1 MRKLHQTIISL
12 TIIIW
17 IACGLLLPPAIKAF
31 AASAS
36 FSISVSST
44 SINKGDSVT
53 VTVSLSSDSTLGAY
67 SYCVAYD
74 SSILEYTS
82 GSGYGGGGTITYA
95 GYGDGSAT
103 SAYATFTFTAIDSG
117 SAYVQTSSG
126 DVYTWDEEPCSA
138 SNASA
143 SISVLGNT
151 PEPATEPQTTENTT
165 EQGNTTETTTE
176 NTSED
181 TSEEETTEEKAD
193 TTALNTFT
201 VSPGKL
207 EPEFSKTV
215 YEYEITVPAD
225 TKKLKITAEPEDAK
239 STVKIDGNKNFEAG
253 KTYHVEITVIA
264 ENGDK
269 QAYIIKVICE
279 EAEEDKV
286 SVVIDGVTY
295 YFTTNDS
302 KLEIPEGFAPEKAN
316 YNGSEILTYK
326 SPNGLINCVYL
337 TDDNG
342 NGNWY
347 IIDLATGNI
356 KPLIQAQSSYNT
368 YIIRELPKGNEIPD
382 GFSEIAYK
390 LDNQE
395 ITAYRKNEKDTV
407 ILLYAMNTAG
417 SEGWYLYDTI
427 DGTFIRY
434 DGFTETAPVTEKTET
449 GFKGFVS
456 RYKFTIMLITTIV
469 FFLITLIVVIL
480 AITMRKMLK
489 EYEQEQ
495 NSINDDINNDTTN
508 NNNVNNNNNNRNDY
522 AYTDEA
528 ANESVD
534 NDYDETE
541 IENEAA
547 GNPESEDTAFY
558 ATDSTENGDTAFYA
572 ADSTDNGDTVSHAAD
587 SPENEDTAFYAADS
601 TKNEGAAGIEN
612 HNNHAEAS
620 APFIVPTITS
630 TEPDHKGP
638 LLSNPLAASKVDIN
652 ELTAPKEAKYVE
664 NAKSYP
670 DGFQEHL
677 EQSAKEKEKKPHVA
691 NTLNTADLTEI
702 INIAESIVHSE
713 DKNS

>member
-143 SISVLGNT
+143 SISVLDNT
-151 PEPATEPQTTENTT
+151 PEPDTEPQTTENTT

-181 TSEEETTEEKAD
+181 TSEEDTTEEAAD
-193 TTALNTFT
+193 TTALNTLT

-326 SPNGLINCVYL
+326 SPNGLVNCVYL

-356 KPLIQAQSSYNT
+356 KPMIQAQSSYNT
-368 YIIRELPKGNEIPD
+368 YIIRELPKGKEIPD

-495 NSINDDINNDTTN
+495 NSINDDINNDIAN
-508 NNNVNNNNNNRNDY
+508 NNSSNDY

-528 ANESVD
+528 ANASED
-534 NDYDETE
+534 NDYDETK
-541 IENEAA
+541 IENEAE
-547 GNPESEDTAFY
+547 GN
-558 ATDSTENGDTAFYA
+558 
-572 ADSTDNGDTVSHAAD
+572 TDNGDTVSYAAD
-587 SPENEDTAFYAADS
+587 TPEKEDTTSYAADTPEKEGAASYAADTPEKKDTAFYAAGTPEKED
-601 TKNEGAAGIEN
+601 TAGIEN

-638 LLSNPLAASKVDIN
+638 LLSNPLAASKMDIN
-652 ELTAPKEAKYVE
+652 EITAPKEAKYVE

-670 DGFQEHL
+670 DGFQEHA

>member
-12 TIIIW
+12 SLILF
-17 IACGLLLPPAIKAF
+17 IACGLLIPPALKVF

-36 FSISVSST
+36 FSIAVSST

-53 VTVSLSSDSTLGAY
+53 VTVSLSSDTTLGAY

-95 GYGDGSAT
+95 GYGDGSST

-117 SAYVQTSSG
+117 SAYIQTSSG
-126 DVYTWDEEPCSA
+126 DVYTWNEEPCGV

-143 SISVLGNT
+143 SISVLDST
-151 PEPATEPQTTENTT
+151 PEPVTDPQTTENTT
-165 EQGNTTETTTE
+165 KQEETAENTT
-176 NTSED
+176 
-181 TSEEETTEEKAD
+181 EEETTEEETDEKSANC
-193 TTALNTFT
+193 ALNTLT

-207 EPEFSKTV
+207 EPKFSNTE
-215 YEYEITVPAD
+215 YEYEITVPSD

-253 KTYHVEITVIA
+253 KTYNVEITVIA

-286 SVVIDGVTY
+286 SVVIDGITY
-295 YFTTNDS
+295 YFATSYS
-302 KLEIPEGFAPEKAN
+302 KIDVPEGFALEKAN
-316 YNGSEILTYK
+316 YNGTEILTYR

-337 TDDNG
+337 TTDNDDG
-342 NGNWY
+342 GWY

-356 KPLIQAQSSYNT
+356 KPMIQAQSSYST
-368 YIIRELPKGNEIPD
+368 YIVLELPEGTEIPN
-382 GFSEIAYK
+382 GFSAIAYN
-390 LDNQE
+390 LDNKE

-417 SEGWYLYDTI
+417 NEGWYFYDTI

-434 DGFTETAPVTEKTET
+434 DGFTETVSATEEAET
-449 GFKGFVS
+449 GLKGFINK
-456 RYKFTIMLITTIV
+456 YKFTIMLITIILL
-469 FFLITLIVVIL
+469 FLITLIVIIL
-480 AITMRKMLK
+480 AITMKKVLR

-495 NSINDDINNDTTN
+495 GNKENKNDTIPFENEAIDAVSGAENSAADFINNDVAENTAKDSGDTDDIEN
-508 NNNVNNNNNNRNDY
+508 TENDIADADDIENTENDIADAESVNNNAVPNAGNKK
-522 AYTDEA
+522 
-528 ANESVD
+528 SVVD
-534 NDYDETE
+534 N
-541 IENEAA
+541 
-547 GNPESEDTAFY
+547 P
-558 ATDSTENGDTAFYA
+558 
-572 ADSTDNGDTVSHAAD
+572 
-587 SPENEDTAFYAADS
+587 
-601 TKNEGAAGIEN
+601 
-612 HNNHAEAS
+612 

-638 LLSNPLAASKVDIN
+638 LLSNPLVASKMDLN
-652 ELTAPKEAKYVE
+652 EITAPKEAKYVE
-664 NAKSYP
+664 NTKSYP

-677 EQSAKEKEKKPHVA
+677 EESAKEKETKPRIA
-691 NTLNTADLTEI
+691 NTLNTSDLTEI

-713 DKNS
+713 DKK

>member
-143 SISVLGNT
+143 SISVLDNT
-151 PEPATEPQTTENTT
+151 PEPSTEPQTTENTT
-165 EQGNTTETTTE
+165 EQGDTTETTTE

-181 TSEEETTEEKAD
+181 TSEEETTEETAD
-193 TTALNTFT
+193 TTALNTLT

-215 YEYEITVPAD
+215 YEYEITVPAN

-356 KPLIQAQSSYNT
+356 KPMIQAQSSYNT
-368 YIIRELPKGNEIPD
+368 YIIRELPKGKEIPD

-495 NSINDDINNDTTN
+495 NNINDDINNDTAN
-508 NNNVNNNNNNRNDY
+508 NNSSNDY
-522 AYTDEA
+522 AYTDKA
-528 ANESVD
+528 ANASED

-541 IENEAA
+541 MGNEAE
-547 GNPESEDTAFY
+547 GNSDNRDTVSYAADTPEKEDTA
-558 ATDSTENGDTAFYA
+558 SYA
-572 ADSTDNGDTVSHAAD
+572 ADT
-587 SPENEDTAFYAADS
+587 PEKEDT
-601 TKNEGAAGIEN
+601 AGIEN

-638 LLSNPLAASKVDIN
+638 LLSNPLAASKMDIN
-652 ELTAPKEAKYVE
+652 EITAPKEAKYVE

-670 DGFQEHL
+670 DGFQEHA